1 MTLQFRTKEE
11 QVADWLR
18 EGIIAGR
25 FARGAR
31 LKQQEIANQ
40 LNTSITP
47 VREALKLLE
56 AEGYVTGDCYRGATV
71 APFDI
76 AASREVLELRVLLET
91 RLVGAAA
98 ERVTAADIAELRVL
112 AAEFDRAFTA
122 GDNETARAANYRFH
136 HRLFEI
142 AAQPQ
147 TLHFVQNLWAR
158 YPFDL
163 INRLKGRVSRAARR
177 ARRAARRADRRRHG
191 ARDAGDARAYRGGL
205 DRTEGFAG
213 GGGVIEVHPKT
224 RRGLRGDAETRKARE
239 SREAPVSGAKP
250 PAFRLL
256 RPRPSRSLPSSRLRA
271 SHIHCLP

>member
-1 MTLQFRTKEE
+1 MTLSFRTKEE

-31 LKQQEIANQ
+31 LKQQEIATL

-56 AEGYVTGDCYRGATV
+56 AEGYVTGDSYRGATV

-76 AASREVLELRVLLET
+76 AASREVLDLRVLLET

-98 ERVTAADIAELRVL
+98 ERVTSAEIGELRVL
-112 AAEFDRAFTA
+112 AGEFERAFAA

-136 HRLFEI
+136 HRLFEV
-142 AAQPQ
+142 AAMPQ

-163 INRLKGRVSRAARR
+163 INRLGGRVSRAA
-177 ARRAARRADRRRHG
+177 AEHDALLAALI
-191 ARDAGDARAYRGGL
+191 AGDTAAAMLATREHIEAGW
-205 DRTEGFAG
+205 TELRDSLEGAG
-213 GGGVIEVHPKT
+213 
-224 RRGLRGDAETRKARE
+224 
-239 SREAPVSGAKP
+239 
-250 PAFRLL
+250 
-256 RPRPSRSLPSSRLRA
+256 
-271 SHIHCLP
+271 